1 MRRRGGPYGIV
12 GLILLIIVIFLVL
25 RALGLI

>member
-1 MRRRGGPYGIV
+1 MRRGGPYGIV